1 MFMKVCL
8 FLHILGVYWEV
19 GGGGVG
25 RIIPGLMKR
34 LSYCNIKARNIKID
48 VEYMFM

>member
-19 GGGGVG
+19 GWGDG
-25 RIIPGLMKR
+25 RGDY
-34 LSYCNIKARNIKID
+34 SGID
-48 VEYMFM
+48 ETFKLL